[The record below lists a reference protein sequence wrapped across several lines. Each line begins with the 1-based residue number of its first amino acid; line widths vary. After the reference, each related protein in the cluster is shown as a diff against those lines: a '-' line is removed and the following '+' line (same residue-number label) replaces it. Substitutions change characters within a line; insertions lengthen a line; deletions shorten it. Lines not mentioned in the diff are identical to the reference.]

1 MKTGKF
7 VAIFYLVGLLA
18 AMITSASAADI
29 EAAPQ
34 MQQSEAI
41 QK

>member
-18 AMITSASAADI
+18 AMISSASAADI
-29 EAAPQ
+29 EVATQ
-34 MQQSEAI
+34 MHQFEVNE
-41 QK
+41 K